1 MNLKKIHFLLAGI
14 TALALSSY
22 VAAAPLKIPQSDSGT
37 LLNKNSLFGKKLY
50 KKLNLSRAAVCRVAL
65 PNPKGTTPRVAI
77 TSARLAVWAEDQKPT
92 SGTPN
97 IYLGRRGDKKV
108 TLIGPALDPYNMGVN
123 QNFIEINDQVGS
135 HKPMG
140 IDKSNKVHWIGL
152 GHMHKLGARIKSY
165 QDGLFDGDAFSK
177 MSFKVKTFRPTKKFG
192 KKTKRNQRDFQVD
205 LLIIKSIGRVRVYG
219 VCLG

>member
-1 MNLKKIHFLLAGI
+1 MKKTVFLLLF
-14 TALALSSY
+14 TALYSVSSY

-77 TSARLAVWAEDQKPT
+77 TSARLAVWAEDQKPG

-97 IYLGRRGDKKV
+97 IYLGRRGDKRV
-108 TLIGPALDPYNMGVN
+108 TLTGPALDPYNMGVN
-123 QNFIEINDQVGS
+123 QNFIEINDQVGK

-140 IDKSNKVHWIGL
+140 IDKSNRVHWIGL
-152 GHMHKLGARIKSY
+152 GNMHALGSKIKSY

-177 MSFKVKTFRPTKKFG
+177 MSFKVKTFRPTKKRF

-205 LLIIKSIGRVRVYG
+205 LLIIKSIGKVRVYG